1 MAEIG
6 TIFGGRYRLVE
17 LLGQGGMA
25 TIFRALDTQLGR
37 EVAVKLLRPEYLR
50 DPDFSSRFR
59 QEAQNA
65 ASLSHPNVVTVYD
78 YGEDPAGPFIVMEYV
93 DGEDL
98 ASILRR
104 NGALP
109 PTQAARIA
117 AGVARALAASHAR
130 GIVHRDVKP
139 GNVLIGA
146 GRPGEGRR
154 LRDRPGHRRGADDD
168 AGDDARLGPLLQPGA
183 GSRRAAR
190 PANRTSSRWASCS
203 TRC

>member
-59 QEAQNA
+59 QEAQSA

-98 ASILRR
+98 AIDPAPERR
-104 NGALP
+104 
-109 PTQAARIA
+109 AAA
-117 AGVARALAASHAR
+117 DPG
-130 GIVHRDVKP
+130 GTHR
-139 GNVLIGA
+139 
-146 GRPGEGRR
+146 GRR
-154 LRDRPGHRRGADDD
+154 RPRPRSEPCPGHRPPRREARQRAD
-168 AGDDARLGPLLQPGA
+168 
-183 GSRRAAR
+183 RRATAG
-190 PANRTSSRWASCS
+190 
-203 TRC
+203 